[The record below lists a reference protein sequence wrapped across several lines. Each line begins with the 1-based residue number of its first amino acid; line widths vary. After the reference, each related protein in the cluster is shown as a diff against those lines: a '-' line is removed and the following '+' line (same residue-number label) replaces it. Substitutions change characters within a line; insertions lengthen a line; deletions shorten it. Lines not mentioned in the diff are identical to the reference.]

1 MRSCAAVFAISVCVS
16 CTHAFTLQI
25 RSSVGS
31 SSSSA
36 ALSLQ
41 RQQPHAVAYLHSRAR
56 SPPSMAL
63 GLGWAAQRLTRRSA
77 AAAAQQAQRSAVAQ
91 QSQPKQQ
98 QQLPVWLTALPSLL
112 VQLQQRRAA
121 MGTAVRRGALCTAAV
136 LISLLRPGTAR
147 AMHMSAPVGD
157 VDIVAMDTKVSAMTL
172 MLC

>member
-25 RSSVGS
+25 RSPVGS
-31 SSSSA
+31 GSSA

-41 RQQPHAVAYLHSRAR
+41 RQQQPYAAAHLHSRAR

-63 GLGWAAQRLTRRSA
+63 GLGWAAKRLTRRSA
-77 AAAAQQAQRSAVAQ
+77 AAAAAAQRSAVAQ
-91 QSQPKQQ
+91 QPQQQKQQ
-98 QQLPVWLTALPSLL
+98 LLPVWWTALPSLL

-121 MGTAVRRGALCTAAV
+121 VGTAVRRGALCTAAV
-136 LISLLRPGTAR
+136 LFSLLRPGTAR

-157 VDIVAMDTKVSAMTL
+157 VDIVAMDTKVSTTTL